1 MSSSQFQLRLDD
13 QLKEEATQVFSNL
26 GLDLPTAMRIFL
38 KRSVQVHGIPF
49 PMQLKEEENPGIV
62 AMRELQA
69 EAIRNGTSNM
79 TLDEINAEIEAV
91 RRKQALEQKQ
101 QDSSA

>member
-1 MSSSQFQLRLDD
+1 
-13 QLKEEATQVFSNL
+13 
-26 GLDLPTAMRIFL
+26 
-38 KRSVQVHGIPF
+38 
-49 PMQLKEEENPGIV
+49 MQLKEEENPGIV

-91 RRKQALEQKQ
+91 RRKRALEQKQ